1 MALYPIAQERGYMQ
15 EEGIDVK
22 LILVRSELSI
32 DSAEKVFLQKLGK
45 KFSLT
50 DAI

>member
-1 MALYPIAQERGYMQ
+1 VGKRIRG
-15 EEGIDVK
+15 K
-22 LILVRSELSI
+22 ELGSGLNK